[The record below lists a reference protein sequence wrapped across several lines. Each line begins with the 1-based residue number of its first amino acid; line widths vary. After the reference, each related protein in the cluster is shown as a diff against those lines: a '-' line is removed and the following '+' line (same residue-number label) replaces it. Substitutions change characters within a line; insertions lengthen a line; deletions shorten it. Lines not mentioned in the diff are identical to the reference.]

1 LKYTTKELEELIDLA
16 KAGTEG
22 DPIDWDGLNVTEDD
36 VYRTLAATVLEMDP
50 NPLVQRSVIVRLL
63 AENFVL
69 NLRLA
74 GKK

>member
-1 LKYTTKELEELIDLA
+1 MKYTTKELEELIDLA

-22 DPIDWDGLNVTEDD
+22 DPIDWSGLNVTEDD